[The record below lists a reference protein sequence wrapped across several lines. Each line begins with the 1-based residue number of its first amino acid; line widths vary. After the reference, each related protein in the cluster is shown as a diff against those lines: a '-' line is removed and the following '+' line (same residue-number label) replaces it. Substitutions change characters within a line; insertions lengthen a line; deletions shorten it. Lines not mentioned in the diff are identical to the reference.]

1 MKMATVVS
9 GVKAGEGCC
18 EVGEA
23 DDVLVADN
31 GGMLVG
37 TWGCSVRVV

>member
-1 MKMATVVS
+1 MTPAVS
-9 GVKAGEGCC
+9 DVKAGEGCC

-23 DDVLVADN
+23 DDVLMADS
-31 GGMLVG
+31 GGTLVE